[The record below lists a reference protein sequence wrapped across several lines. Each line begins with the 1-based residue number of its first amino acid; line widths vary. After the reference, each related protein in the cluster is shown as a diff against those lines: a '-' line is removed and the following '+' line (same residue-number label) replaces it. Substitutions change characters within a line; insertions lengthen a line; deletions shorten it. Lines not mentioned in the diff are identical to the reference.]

1 MGKRIGIMTTGGDC
15 SGLNSVI
22 RRLMAGGR
30 ARGHRLIGVL
40 DGTDGL
46 TAPGA
51 PHAVDLTDAVL
62 PIENARLSGSF
73 LRNGN
78 SAANTLN
85 FESAKKTRQHDRFT
99 ARMKKSLNSLNL
111 DALVLIG
118 GNGSLSMAN
127 WTRTIYVRLQ
137 LIGIP
142 KTIDMDIPLTDKT
155 IGFDTAVQSLTA
167 FCDQL
172 MLTARSHHRWFI
184 VQTMGRDVGALALSA
199 GVSVGADAII
209 TPEIKFKPENL
220 AAHLKKIQLETGRD
234 YGIIMVA
241 EGVRV
246 RGHSGPPAEII
257 SRLLAK
263 AGLNNRASFPSHIQR
278 AGDTTAADRLLSAR
292 MADCA
297 LNAIDNNETNMMV
310 VSQNGACKTVPL
322 IDMIDAG
329 EVMEDPNI
337 PDMFVSN
344 AFVPQDHPL
353 YPVAV
358 NSGVY
363 IGETK

>member
-1 MGKRIGIMTTGGDC
+1 MKRIGIMTTGGDC

-22 RRLMAGGR
+22 KRLMIGGN
-30 ARGHRLIGVL
+30 ARGHQLIGIL

-51 PHAVDLTDAVL
+51 PHTIDLTTDAL
-62 PIENARLSGSF
+62 PIEDARMAGSF

-78 SAANTLN
+78 SASHTLN
-85 FESAKKTRQHDRFT
+85 FESAKKNNQHDKFT
-99 ARMKKSLNSLNL
+99 ARMKKNLESLKL
-111 DALVLIG
+111 DAFVLVG

-127 WTRTIYVRLQ
+127 LTRNVYARLQ
-137 LIGIP
+137 LIAIP

-155 IGFDTAVQSLTA
+155 IGFDTAVQSLTT

-172 MLTARSHHRWFI
+172 MLTARSHHRWFV
-184 VQTMGRDVGALALSA
+184 VQAMGRDVGALALSA
-199 GVSVGADAII
+199 GVSIGADAII

-220 AAHLKKIQLETGRD
+220 AAHIKKIQKNTGRD
-234 YGIIMVA
+234 YGIIIVA

-246 RGHSGPPAEII
+246 RGHSGKPAEII
-257 SRLLAK
+257 SRLLTR
-263 AGLNNRASFPSHIQR
+263 AGINNRTSFPSHIQR
-278 AGDTTAADRLLSAR
+278 VGDTSAADRLLAAQ

-297 LNAIDNNETNMMV
+297 LNAIDNGETNMMV
-310 VSQNGACKTVPL
+310 AYQNGECRTVPL

-344 AFVPQDHPL
+344 AFVPADHPL
-353 YPVAV
+353 YPVAI
-358 NSGVY
+358 NMDIY
-363 IGETK
+363 IGEIK